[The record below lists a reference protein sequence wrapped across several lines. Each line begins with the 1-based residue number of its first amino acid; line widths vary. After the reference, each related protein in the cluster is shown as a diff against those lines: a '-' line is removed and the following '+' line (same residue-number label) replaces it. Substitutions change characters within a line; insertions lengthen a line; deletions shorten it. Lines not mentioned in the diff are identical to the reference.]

1 MPSTL
6 HVLTVTLFAVS
17 CAEAFVLPSHRLPVT
32 LRSSTDT
39 KNALFASKKSITS
52 GFRMQIQTDS
62 YDLVVI
68 GGGPVGITAALAATA
83 TGRTVALIDGTPKP
97 LVPFTGPT
105 GIFSKA
111 LRDSALKVD
120 VSTLRTM
127 GLDDS
132 VVWKQV
138 QQMSDSI
145 LTGNGYKNM
154 GVLQSKHI
162 PFIRGQASF
171 VNSNVLKV
179 RQEDAPTLQ
188 VQGKN
193 ILVATGSSAYRIPG
207 IPYDD
212 VAIFDSDTIKKLN
225 FLPKSVTIIGAGLIA
240 IEYARIFSRLQ
251 CHVTMLVRQHSFE
264 VALKRIGIDNDVALE
279 LQKDLNVNKVRII
292 FNAQLDSVEQPES
305 DHPDVRR
312 SLILRI
318 NTPDGRPHPTNTE
331 TRSEVHIYPT
341 SHGTPRRV
349 TSSLGSTVPLAD
361 IWRRRCS

>member
-1 MPSTL
+1 MPSIAL
-6 HVLTVTLFAVS
+6 AFALLAALLS
-17 CAEAFVLPSHRLPVT
+17 SPYTDAFVLPSLRLPVNVH
-32 LRSSTDT
+32 SKNQISN
-39 KNALFASKKSITS
+39 NALFTLRTS
-52 GFRMQIQTDS
+52 SATSRLTMQTQN

-120 VSTLRTM
+120 VNTLRTM
-127 GLDDS
+127 GMHDT

-138 QQMSDSI
+138 QEMTDGT
-145 LTGNGYKNM
+145 LTGNGLKNM
-154 GVLQSKHI
+154 GVLESKHI

-171 VNSNVLKV
+171 VNSNVLNV
-179 RQEDAPTLQ
+179 NREDEDPVQ

-212 VAIFDSDTIKKLN
+212 EAIFDSDTIKKLN

-251 CHVTMLVRQHSFE
+251 CRVTMLVRQHSFE
-264 VALKRIGIDNDVALE
+264 VALKRIGIDNDVAIQ
-279 LQKDLNVNKVRII
+279 LQKDLNLNKIRII
-292 FNAQLDSVEQPES
+292 FNAQLDKVEQPKSES
-305 DHPDVRR
+305 SDVRR
-312 SLILRI
+312 SLILRL
-318 NTPDGRPHPTNTE
+318 TTADGKPHPTNTE
-331 TRSEVHIYPT
+331 IRSEVRLLLNFVSALHF
-341 SHGTPRRV
+341 
-349 TSSLGSTVPLAD
+349 
-361 IWRRRCS
+361 

>member
-1 MPSTL
+1 MPSIVPAIAFALTT
-6 HVLTVTLFAVS
+6 VLYSSPYT
-17 CAEAFVLPSHRLPVT
+17 EAFLLPSHHLPVN
-32 LRSSTDT
+32 LRSSTILSKNAFLSPRKTGATIRLTMQT
-39 KNALFASKKSITS
+39 KN
-52 GFRMQIQTDS
+52 

-127 GLDDS
+127 GMHDS

-138 QQMSDSI
+138 QEMTDGT
-145 LTGNGYKNM
+145 LTGNGLKNM
-154 GVLQSKHI
+154 GVLESKHI

-171 VNSNVLKV
+171 VNSTVLNVE
-179 RQEDAPTLQ
+179 RQDEDAIQ

-212 VAIFDSDTIKKLN
+212 KAIFDSDTIKKLD

-240 IEYARIFSRLQ
+240 IEYARIFSRLK
-251 CHVTMLVRQHSFE
+251 CRVTMLVRQQSFE
-264 VALKRIGIDNDVALE
+264 VALKRIGIDKDVALQ
-279 LQKDLNVNKVRII
+279 LQKDLNLNKVRII
-292 FNAQLDSVEQPES
+292 FNAQLDKVEQPKAEAAY
-305 DHPDVRR
+305 VRR
-312 SLILRI
+312 SLILRLT
-318 NTPDGRPHPTNTE
+318 TPDGQPLPANSE
-331 TRSEVHIYPT
+331 IRSEVRTH
-341 SHGTPRRV
+341 PRP
-349 TSSLGSTVPLAD
+349 LGFD
-361 IWRRRCS
+361 